1 VYLKSLTLRG
11 FKSFASATSLR
22 LEPGITCVVGPN
34 GSGKSNVVD
43 ALSWVMGEQ
52 GAKSLR
58 GGKMEDVIFAGTT
71 NRAPLGRA
79 EVALTIDNSDGALPI
94 DYAEVTISRLM
105 FRSGQSEYAINGDT
119 CRLLDVQDLLSDSG
133 LGREMHVIVGQG
145 QLDQIL
151 HAGPEA
157 RRAIIEEAAGVL
169 KHRKRKEK
177 ALRKLD
183 AMQANLTR
191 LVDLTAELSRRLKPL
206 GRQAEVARKAA
217 TIQADLRDAKLRL
230 LADDYERLRE
240 KLEAEEADE
249 AAILARRTELES
261 GLADARRREAA
272 FDVAVQAQAAE
283 LARAQ
288 QTWFELSSLAEKLR
302 SVQGLAAERVRL
314 LAADSEPERAGRDPD
329 ELERQAAELRA
340 EESGLTER
348 LAEGREALA
357 ESVAE
362 RTMAESALAAAERR
376 LADAARAA
384 AGRAERL
391 ARLRG
396 MVDAAASRA
405 SATSEEIDR
414 LTAAAEQA
422 RARAERARQEYS
434 QVQDVAD
441 DGDSDRSGLAAELD
455 KAQREHSQRSE
466 RVAAARKSER
476 SANSEVAALRARVE
490 ALNETLR
497 QGVDATAAV
506 VADPDRFRGVLG
518 SFAAQ
523 LTVADGYQK
532 AVAAALG
539 AAAEALTVNGLDAA
553 VEVLTGVRNANAGTV
568 ALVIATVSESG
579 VSDAAG
585 HASVDRPALPDGA
598 RWAVDLVSAPAE
610 LSGAVAELL
619 SDVMV
624 AGGLEQAADFVR
636 DNRDFRAVTAD
647 GDLIGARWARG
658 GSAGGQ
664 SLLDVRA
671 AADEAA
677 AKFAAAEFASETTAD
692 ALAAATEAQ
701 EAARQ
706 GLEEIRG
713 QMRAVDAAAAEI
725 SGRLGRLGGAA
736 RAAADEAK
744 RLDAAVGAALRS
756 AEKDQAKHA
765 QLKAELAEAE
775 AEEERATDPEFEE
788 LRADD
793 EREELT
799 QRAAAGRNTEMEA
812 RLEVRTVEE
821 RLRAISGRADSL
833 AASAVTERAARER
846 AAIRRKQR
854 AAHVSVAQAVATG
867 AGLAVSSAESSLAQA
882 TERRA
887 EAEAASASG
896 TDALKAVRAQLTTVS
911 SELDKVVN
919 TAHGTEIS
927 RNEHRLRL
935 EQLADHT
942 ADEYGIEPDALLS
955 EYGPDTLILVPSDSP
970 LAAAARE
977 RGTVVTGPDIA
988 GPDIAGPDVASTGTA
1003 KSTPAGQPE
1012 PDAQTAPDAADA
1024 ALPAAQATLASP
1036 ADSSALAPQNGSAHA
1051 AHNGSA
1057 AHGAED
1063 APPVHNGSASSNG
1076 SVGDGTVSPNGSA
1089 APNGSASRDGSDNS
1103 VMSGAGA
1110 PDITEISPS
1119 ETSPAPAAAEP
1130 VSLAD
1135 ALRAVRAEA
1144 EAEAVEIAPD
1154 EAVPA
1159 MEAGPANSA
1168 APRGRKP
1175 RKGAADPAEPEIVG
1189 VPYRRDEQEARA
1201 AEAERQLAR
1210 LGKVNP
1216 LALEEYAAL
1225 QERHQFLATQLE
1237 DLRKTRRDLLMV
1249 VKEVDDRVQ
1258 EVFAS
1263 AYADTAREFE
1273 GLFARLFPGGAGRLI
1288 LTEPD
1293 DMLTTG
1299 IEIEA
1304 RPPGKKV
1311 KRLSLLSGGERS
1323 LTAIA
1328 YLFAIFKARPSP
1340 FYVLDEVEAALDDSN
1355 LQRLLGVFTEL
1366 QESSQL
1372 IVITHQRRTMEA
1384 ADALYG
1390 VSMRGDGVSQVIS
1403 QRMREPEPA

>member
-11 FKSFASATSLR
+11 FKSFASATTLR
-22 LEPGITCVVGPN
+22 LETGITCVVGPN

-79 EVALTIDNSDGALPI
+79 EVTLTIDNSDGALPI

-105 FRSGQSEYAINGDT
+105 FRSGQSEYAINGDS

-191 LVDLTAELSRRLKPL
+191 LVDLTGELGRRLKPL

-217 TIQADLRDAKLRL
+217 SIQADLRDAKLRL
-230 LADDYERLRE
+230 LADDYVQLRG
-240 KLEAEEADE
+240 KLEREEADE
-249 AAILARRTELES
+249 AAILARRAELEAT
-261 GLADARRREAA
+261 LAAARERETA
-272 FDVAVQAQAAE
+272 FDVAVQAQTAA
-283 LARAQ
+283 LAEAQ
-288 QTWFELSSLAEKLR
+288 QTWFQLSSLTEKLR
-302 SVQGLAAERVRL
+302 SVQGLAAERAKL
-314 LAADSEPERAGRDPD
+314 LATDSEPERPGRDPD
-329 ELERQAAELRA
+329 ELERQAAELRD
-340 EESGLTER
+340 EEAGLTER
-348 LAEGREALA
+348 LTDGREALA

-362 RTMAESALAAAERR
+362 RTMAETALAAAERR

-405 SATSEEIDR
+405 TATGEEIDR

-455 KAQREHSQRSE
+455 KAQREHNQRAE
-466 RVAAARKSER
+466 RVVAARKAER
-476 SANSEVAALRARVE
+476 AANSEAAALRARTD

-506 VADPDRFRGVLG
+506 LADPERFHGVLG

-532 AVAAALG
+532 AIASALG
-539 AAAEALTVNGLDAA
+539 AAAEALTVIGLDAA

-568 ALVIATVSESG
+568 GLVIAASPGAS
-579 VSDAAG
+579 AG
-585 HASVDRPALPDGA
+585 SAVHPNEPGGTRPALPSGA
-598 RWAVDLVSAPAE
+598 RWATDLVTGSAE
-610 LSGAVAELL
+610 LSAAIAGLL
-619 SDVMV
+619 GDVV
-624 AGGLEQAADFVR
+624 VVGDLEQAAGIVLDDAGLRV
-636 DNRDFRAVTAD
+636 VTAD
-647 GDLIGARWARG
+647 GDLLGAHWARG
-658 GSAGGQ
+658 GSDGGQ

-671 AADEAA
+671 AADEAV
-677 AKFAAAEFASETTAD
+677 AKLADADVASEA
-692 ALAAATEAQ
+692 AGESLAMATEAQ
-701 EAARQ
+701 ETARQ
-706 GLEEIRG
+706 ELEEIRG
-713 QMRAVDAAAAEI
+713 RMRAVDAAAAEI
-725 SGRLGRLGGAA
+725 SGRLGRLAGAA

-744 RLDAAVGAALRS
+744 RIDASVGAAVRS
-756 AEKDQAKHA
+756 AEKDQAKLA
-765 QLKAELAEAE
+765 QLKTELAEAE
-775 AEEERATDPEFEE
+775 ADEERATDPEFEE
-788 LRADD
+788 LQADD

-799 QRAAAGRNTEMEA
+799 QRAAAARNSEMEA

-833 AASAVTERAARER
+833 AASAAAERAARER

-854 AAHVSVAQAVATG
+854 AAQTAVARAVASGAGQAVTA
-867 AGLAVSSAESSLAQA
+867 AESSLALAVEQ
-882 TERRA
+882 RS

-896 TDALKAVRAQLTTVS
+896 TEALKAVRAQLSVVS
-911 SELDKVVN
+911 GELDKVVN

-935 EQLADHT
+935 EQLAMHA
-942 ADEYGIEPDALLS
+942 ADEFAVGPGSLLA
-955 EYGPDTLILVPSDSP
+955 EYGPDTLVLLPGDSP
-970 LAAAARE
+970 LAVAARK
-977 RGTVVTGPDIA
+977 RGTAVP
-988 GPDIAGPDVASTGTA
+988 VATLA
-1003 KSTPAGQPE
+1003 PQETPAGP
-1012 PDAQTAPDAADA
+1012 AQQVLLDEVP
-1024 ALPAAQATLASP
+1024 S
-1036 ADSSALAPQNGSAHA
+1036 PQNGSGIQS
-1051 AHNGSA
+1051 GS
-1057 AHGAED
+1057 GIQ
-1063 APPVHNGSASSNG
+1063 N
-1076 SVGDGTVSPNGSA
+1076 VSG
-1089 APNGSASRDGSDNS
+1089 
-1103 VMSGAGA
+1103 MSGAGG
-1110 PDITEISPS
+1110 PDIPEISVS
-1119 ETSPAPAAAEP
+1119 EASAEQ

-1144 EAEAVEIAPD
+1144 DAADAAVTEALTASPATAP
-1154 EAVPA
+1154 ARKSRK
-1159 MEAGPANSA
+1159 SA
-1168 APRGRKP
+1168 AET
-1175 RKGAADPAEPEIVG
+1175 AEPEIVG
-1189 VPYRRDEQEARA
+1189 IPYVREEQEARA
-1201 AEAERQLAR
+1201 AEAERQLNR

-1225 QERHQFLATQLE
+1225 QERHQFLVTQLE

-1340 FYVLDEVEAALDDSN
+1340 FYVLDEVEAALDDTN

-1384 ADALYG
+1384 ADSLYG

-1403 QRMREPEPA
+1403 QRVKEPELA